1 MEKQICIRCREES
14 DSKLPLCTGCRGDLI
29 DFSAL
34 VEYLNSFTGS
44 KGDLLWI
51 IGSEISNRQS
61 YVINDCNVE
70 CDYANGTINLVPIVP
85 SSSTMKVKPWLKR
98 KYEHIRDNVD
108 EISKLRRAHGIA
120 EQYYGVT

>member
-1 MEKQICIRCREES
+1 MEKQICIKCGKES
-14 DSKLPLCTGCRGDLI
+14 DVKLPLCGSCRESLA

-44 KGDLLWI
+44 KEDLLWI

-61 YVINDCNVE
+61 YVINGCNVK
-70 CDYANGTINLVPIVP
+70 CDYANGVIDLIPVVP
-85 SSSTMKVKPWLKR
+85 SSSTIKVKPYLKR
-98 KYEHIRDNVD
+98 RYEHIRDKVD

-120 EQYYGVT
+120 TRYYGVT